1 MLSIFK
7 SKSILSE
14 TKFSERFYDGLKK
27 EIEGLELVSINSLE
41 VTTKVG
47 GSEEYRHFL
56 DNAYSEYRNDPKDLD
71 NILGKYM
78 HGAIELYLPEE
89 PVQLGRIVPVIKDE
103 RFLIETA
110 KFNSEFE
117 DDYVYAKYNSELFI
131 FYAEDKQHTISYL
144 NKANFDALGISMEAL
159 HEHSIENLNAILPD
173 MERHGEER
181 YFMLTAG
188 GNLEASL
195 ILLDIWNKENFPV
208 DGEILIGIPARDV
221 VLITGTNDAEN
232 VERLVETV
240 AEINET
246 GDHIVSDKIF
256 RFYNGKFEKWD

>member
-14 TKFSERFYDGLKK
+14 IKFSERFYDGLKK
-27 EIEGLELVSINSLE
+27 EVVGLELVSINGLE

-47 GSEEYRHFL
+47 GSEEYHHFL
-56 DNAYSEYRNDPKDLD
+56 DNAYSEYRNAPKDLN
-71 NILGKYM
+71 NILEKYM
-78 HGAIELYLPEE
+78 HGAVELYLPEE

-110 KFNSEFE
+110 KLNSEFE
-117 DDYVYAKYNSELFI
+117 AAYVYERYNSELLI

-144 NKANFDALGISMEAL
+144 NKTNFDALGISMESL
-159 HEHSIENLNAILPD
+159 HEHSIENLNTILPD
-173 MERHGEER
+173 MERHGEGG

-188 GNLEASL
+188 GDYEASL
-195 ILLDIWNKENFPV
+195 ILLDIWNKDNFPV

-221 VLITGTNDAEN
+221 VLVTGTNDAEN
-232 VERLVETV
+232 IARLVETV

-246 GDHIVSDKIF
+246 GDHIVSDKVF
-256 RFYNGKFEKWD
+256 KLQDGKFEKWS